1 MSKQRSVSIWWCR
14 KALETAMVQERES
27 LEGTFRQRCGMK
39 LKGTAPVMNRIG
51 SELTLDLGEP
61 TFRPD
66 VCVTRQGSRLTSLTA
81 FQGSLVLAVVLWFL
95 SSLSPRWKLFCNEG
109 PRSVED
115 PEHSGKKEGQGHSE
129 NRCRASPS
137 NVGLRALWY

>member
-1 MSKQRSVSIWWCR
+1 MKVGAEHHEQTAECLNLVVSLRHWKQHWC
-14 KALETAMVQERES
+14 QERES

-51 SELTLDLGEP
+51 SELALDLGEA

-81 FQGSLVLAVVLWFL
+81 FQGSFVLAVVWWFL
-95 SSLSPRWKLFCNEG
+95 SS
-109 PRSVED
+109 
-115 PEHSGKKEGQGHSE
+115 
-129 NRCRASPS
+129 
-137 NVGLRALWY
+137 